1 MLHARSHSSYNG
13 AISPQVPVIRVPAER
28 RLTIPLHHATP
39 LFQELRNRGYSIRT
53 LCRELGVVLPP
64 GWTEHTETVLPA
76 PDFARLH
83 GHACRLLEAETS
95 ERSDRSRISKEAV
108 ELMYYCAINC
118 NDLREVIGRVAAYCR
133 VAGPVGAV
141 IEIEE
146 QGCEARLRL
155 ELHRRTLDRAALIV
169 CLTTVRL
176 FQQFFS
182 WLIAEPIALTGLS
195 VKYPAPNSPLL
206 ETHALDVTPGYDQ
219 DVDELRFSREYL
231 DRPVL
236 RSHAELG
243 KIIDYLGF
251 EIGYAGA
258 GNDALAGRVRQLI
271 AAALE
276 QRMSMPRFDTVA
288 RLLHIGPAT
297 LRRRLEQE
305 GCSFTRLQVE
315 CQRQRAEYLL
325 RCSELATHD
334 IALYCGFSDD
344 RAFRRAFR
352 SWSGRSPSEFRA
364 EVLAGH
370 AARPGDRHH
379 AVKLPGDGAD
389 ADVPDRDHLR
399 QHLRAKALGA

>member
-1 MLHARSHSSYNG
+1 
-13 AISPQVPVIRVPAER
+13 
-28 RLTIPLHHATP
+28 
-39 LFQELRNRGYSIRT
+39 LFQELRNRGYSVRT
-53 LCRELGVVLPP
+53 LCQELGVVLPP

-83 GHACRLLEAETS
+83 DHACRLLEAETS
-95 ERSDRSRISKEAV
+95 ERSDHSRISKEAV

-118 NDLREVIGRVAAYCR
+118 NDLREVIRRVAAYCR

-141 IEIEE
+141 IEIAE

-155 ELHRRTLDRAALIV
+155 ELHRRTRDRAALIV

-176 FQQFFS
+176 FHQFFS

-195 VKYPAPNSPLL
+195 VKYPAPDSPLP
-206 ETHALDVTPGYDQ
+206 ETHALNVTPRYDQ

-236 RSHAELG
+236 RSHAELE
-243 KIIDYLGF
+243 KIIDYFSF

-258 GNDALAGRVRQLI
+258 GNDALAGRVRRLI

-276 QRMSMPRFDTVA
+276 QRMPMPRFDTVA

-297 LRRRLEQE
+297 LRRRLDQE
-305 GCSFTRLQVE
+305 GFSFTRLQME
-315 CQRQRAEYLL
+315 CQRQRAEHLL

-352 SWSGRSPSEFRA
+352 KWNGSSPSEFRA
-364 EVLAGH
+364 
-370 AARPGDRHH
+370 AACASSSTPGDVSRHTH
-379 AVKLPGDGAD
+379 KQAAAASSLT
-389 ADVPDRDHLR
+389 RR
-399 QHLRAKALGA
+399 